1 MSPPAAPP
9 RFGPLQLALAAAGT
23 AAATL
28 DLCMDGWVAA
38 EYARRGH
45 PGWAALSLSL
55 LAAASAAAQACSW
68 LWLRSDPPALRP
80 AVPGPLLAALHFLQL
95 GFFFRYGSPAPR
107 SPPRVPGCP
116 PARPSAAASG
126 PLMAPGV
133 GERCLGCR
141 EAREVPGLE
150 PAEVSEGASRVPAS
164 AVSLRLC
171 CLPVLLPPPSEQTE
185 QRPETPA
192 RPWRSR
198 R

>member
-1 MSPPAAPP
+1 MRPGAGPAPAGAATDNAGSGPGRGAPMAPRAAPP

-80 AVPGPLLAALHFLQL
+80 SMPVALLAALHLLQL
-95 GFFFRYGSPAPR
+95 GFFFRYGSLARPWASPGPR
-107 SPPRVPGCP
+107 SAPASPRVPDPLQP
-116 PARPSAAASG
+116 PLGPSWHRG
-126 PLMAPGV
+126 
-133 GERCLGCR
+133 
-141 EAREVPGLE
+141 
-150 PAEVSEGASRVPAS
+150 
-164 AVSLRLC
+164 
-171 CLPVLLPPPSEQTE
+171 
-185 QRPETPA
+185 
-192 RPWRSR
+192 WR
-198 R
+198 